1 MNTRRASRP
10 LNLLEARR
18 KRQGQRVQTARMS
31 SAKRR
36 RDADDDEDRG
46 QRQAKCEAR
55 GAAASGDRGAAGEG
69 TVGQRTSGIRNK
81 QRRSEVYHQLK
92 HKAAV
97 RAIGDWT
104 RCI

>member
-1 MNTRRASRP
+1 VNTRRASRP
-10 LNLLEARR
+10 LISLGARR
-18 KRQGQRVQTARMS
+18 KRQGQCFQTARMS

-46 QRQAKCEAR
+46 QRPAKREAR
-55 GAAASGDRGAAGEG
+55 GAAASGDGGAAGEG

-97 RAIGDWT
+97 RVIGDWT